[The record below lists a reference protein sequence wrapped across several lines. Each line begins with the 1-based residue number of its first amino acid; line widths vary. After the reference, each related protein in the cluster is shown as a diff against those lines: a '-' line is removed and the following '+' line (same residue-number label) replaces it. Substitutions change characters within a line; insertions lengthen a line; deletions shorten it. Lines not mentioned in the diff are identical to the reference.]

1 MTYFQMYRVS
11 ILKVFLSNPSGPA
24 KKSFNNICL
33 ARDCGRFLSHRHDYP
48 MYSLYFLLF
57 LIRIHVK
64 LAAIA
69 VIMMML
75 RSIVFGKISSL
86 LNKALYHLL
95 EYLHKILLD
104 CES

>member
-1 MTYFQMYRVS
+1 MW
-11 ILKVFLSNPSGPA
+11 
-24 KKSFNNICL
+24 
-33 ARDCGRFLSHRHDYP
+33 
-48 MYSLYFLLF
+48 SL
-57 LIRIHVK
+57 

-69 VIMMML
+69 AMVVVVVMML

-104 CES
+104 CAS